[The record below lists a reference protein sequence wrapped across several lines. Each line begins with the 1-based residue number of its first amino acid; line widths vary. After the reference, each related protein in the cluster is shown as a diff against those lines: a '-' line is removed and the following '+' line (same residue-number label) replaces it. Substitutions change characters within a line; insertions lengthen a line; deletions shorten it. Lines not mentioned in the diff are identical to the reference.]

1 MQVTIDRLL
10 SLRVSDVMTRRV
22 VQVSEADSMAHAAAV
37 MLKNKVSGTPVTD
50 SSERCV
56 GMLSAIDFMRRQHA
70 DTKPGMPVQD
80 QNVVAA
86 VALNKDLVQQH
97 MSAPVQAIDPDCSL
111 AKATQKMC
119 RSHVHRLPVIGAD
132 GRIVGIISALDIVA
146 AVMNAVEEMKS

>member
-10 SLRVSDVMTRRV
+10 ALRVSDVMTRPV

-50 SSERCV
+50 STERCV

-70 DTKPGMPVQD
+70 ETKQGTTVQD
-80 QNVVAA
+80 PNDVAA
-86 VALNKDLVQQH
+86 GAQQRSGTAAH
-97 MSAPVQAIDPDCSL
+97 DAPVQSIDPDCSL